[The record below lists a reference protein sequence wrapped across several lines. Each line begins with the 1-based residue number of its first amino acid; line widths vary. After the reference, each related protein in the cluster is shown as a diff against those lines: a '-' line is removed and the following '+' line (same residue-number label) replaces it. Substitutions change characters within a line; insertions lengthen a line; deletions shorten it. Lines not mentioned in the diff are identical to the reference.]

1 MFIFEG
7 VATALITPFD
17 KKNKVNFDAFKK
29 IIDYQLANKTSALVF
44 LGTTGEASTLSE
56 KEKIE
61 IAEFAVSYV
70 NHKAPVILG
79 AGGNNT
85 FEVIKRSK
93 KFAKLGADALLQVS
107 PYYNKATQSGLIEH
121 YSLIATKSNIPQI
134 LYNVPSRTGVNILP
148 ETVFT
153 LSQNPN
159 IVGIKEAGGNISQLN
174 KLLSQKPK
182 EFAVYSGDDENIFT
196 TLALGG
202 QGVISVVSN
211 ILPKDTAE
219 LCQLFFE
226 GKTQEARKKQFELL
240 PIIEILFSEVNPI
253 PVKSAMNLLGFEAG
267 NPRLPLT
274 KLSKENLKKLKNKL
288 NLC

>member
-107 PYYNKATQSGLIEH
+107 PYYNKATQNGLVEH
-121 YSLIATKSNIPQI
+121 YSLIANKRTK
-134 LYNVPSRTGVNILP
+134 G
-148 ETVFT
+148 
-153 LSQNPN
+153 
-159 IVGIKEAGGNISQLN
+159 
-174 KLLSQKPK
+174 QKPQRRRRRN
-182 EFAVYSGDDENIFT
+182 SN
-196 TLALGG
+196 
-202 QGVISVVSN
+202 SVRSV
-211 ILPKDTAE
+211 A
-219 LCQLFFE
+219 
-226 GKTQEARKKQFELL
+226 
-240 PIIEILFSEVNPI
+240 
-253 PVKSAMNLLGFEAG
+253 
-267 NPRLPLT
+267 
-274 KLSKENLKKLKNKL
+274 
-288 NLC
+288 